1 MKFNGIELTV
11 AILVRR
17 IQRAAFNISV
27 YLGVSSNR
35 SPLARTQ
42 SVRLKTNSDRRYL
55 TVQSGQKEM
64 SSRKGLKLAHQNISS
79 LLGNIWEVFHE
90 IRSLSKPTFIV
101 EWGKET
107 RGMETSTIP
116 GIWYSW
122 LEATLIVNY
131 SFLTSADWFR
141 SQTS

>member
-55 TVQSGQKEM
+55 TVQKWS
-64 SSRKGLKLAHQNISS
+64 KGD
-79 LLGNIWEVFHE
+79 V
-90 IRSLSKPTFIV
+90 LSK
-101 EWGKET
+101 
-107 RGMETSTIP
+107 R
-116 GIWYSW
+116 
-122 LEATLIVNY
+122 LEARL
-131 SFLTSADWFR
+131 SKH
-141 SQTS
+141 Q

>member
-1 MKFNGIELTV
+1 MSWRSIFADKLFFSPKKKLRSPNLKRRFGKSSIRLKMKFNGIELTV

-55 TVQSGQKEM
+55 TVESGQKEM
-64 SSRKGLKLAHQNISS
+64 PSRKGLKLAYQNISS
-79 LLGNIWEVFHE
+79 LLGNI
-90 IRSLSKPTFIV
+90 
-101 EWGKET
+101 
-107 RGMETSTIP
+107 
-116 GIWYSW
+116 
-122 LEATLIVNY
+122 
-131 SFLTSADWFR
+131 
-141 SQTS
+141 